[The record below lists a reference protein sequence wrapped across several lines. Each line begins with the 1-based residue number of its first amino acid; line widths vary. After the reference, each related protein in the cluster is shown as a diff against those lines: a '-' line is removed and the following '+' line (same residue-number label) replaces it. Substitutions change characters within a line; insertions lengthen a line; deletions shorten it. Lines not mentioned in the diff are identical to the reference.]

1 MTLTADQF
9 LILCGI
15 VGGGIFAS
23 WAVFLV
29 VLRGHPEILRTVFVG
44 GFVLRM
50 VTICFI
56 VGSASI
62 LAAGKVATPE
72 VFTILSGIAGF
83 VLGGIHK
90 TGSESEQT

>member
-1 MTLTADQF
+1 MLLSADQF

-23 WAVFLV
+23 WTVFLI
-29 VLRGHPEILRTVFVG
+29 VLRNQTEILRGVFEG

-90 TGSESEQT
+90 SQVESPQS